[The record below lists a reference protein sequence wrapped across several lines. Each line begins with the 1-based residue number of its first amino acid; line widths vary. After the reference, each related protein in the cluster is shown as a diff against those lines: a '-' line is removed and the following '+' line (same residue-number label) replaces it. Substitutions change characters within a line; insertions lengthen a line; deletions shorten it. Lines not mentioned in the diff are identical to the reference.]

1 MSVSKIPSGG
11 PPSQS
16 ELPRCSRE
24 FVQEASKLHR
34 AGLSKETVL
43 QILKHSGAVFE
54 FVKIAG
60 LIRVIGVDDY
70 VMENLISS
78 IWEEDHEQS

>member
-16 ELPRCSRE
+16 ELPRCSRQ
-24 FVQEASKLHR
+24 FVQEASKLHD
-34 AGLSKETVL
+34 LHFSKAAVL
-43 QILKHSGAVFE
+43 DILKHSGAVFE

-70 VMENLISS
+70 VMQDLIAA
-78 IWEEDHEQS
+78 IWEDKIL